1 MAEPG
6 WKEFLKISL
15 LPQHTNVHGTIFGG
29 VIMSYLDQA
38 GAHCARDGFDNRFVT
53 VFVDGLKFLHPVYVG
68 DLVTFRGHLVRH
80 GTTSVTVDVV
90 VDAERFDTRELFRVT
105 EARLV
110 YVAVDERGRKARLRP
125 RPPAIEAQHGAA
137 GDPGSGP
144 PAGSGAP

>member
-1 MAEPG
+1 MTGPG

-53 VFVDGLKFLHPVYVG
+53 VFVDGLRFLHPVYVG
-68 DLVTFRGHLVRH
+68 DLVTFRGQLVRH
-80 GTTSVTVDVV
+80 GSTSVTVDVV

-110 YVAVDERGRKARLRP
+110 YVAVDERGRKVRLRP
-125 RPPAIEAQHGAA
+125 RPPAIEAPRDAA

>member
-1 MAEPG
+1 MTGPG

-68 DLVTFRGHLVRH
+68 DLVTFRGQLVRH
-80 GTTSVTVDVV
+80 GSTSVTVDIV

-125 RPPAIEAQHGAA
+125 RPPATEPPRGAA

>member
-68 DLVTFRGHLVRH
+68 DLVTFRGHIVRH
-80 GTTSVTVDVV
+80 GSTSVTVDVV

-125 RPPAIEAQHGAA
+125 RPSATEAPRGAA
-137 GDPGSGP
+137 GGPGGGS